1 MAFEKDN
8 SKVENSVKG
17 TKGEIMAVNFL
28 KKQGYKILKT
38 NYKNRVGEIDII
50 AKDGKTYVFVEV
62 KRRLTLAYGRPIEA
76 VDTFKQNKIK
86 KVAEMF
92 LSYIHDDF
100 ADVRFDVV
108 EIVDEEISLT
118 KNAFQ

>member
-50 AKDGKTYVFVEV
+50 AKDGKTYVFVE
-62 KRRLTLAYGRPIEA
+62 A